1 MRRMT
6 DIIKGIC
13 SMATRQVLAELVALY
28 AQSTGITVT
37 FESVGGVDAALR
49 VQAGEAFDVA
59 VLGADAL
66 DKLIAS
72 GRVLGR
78 VNLVH
83 SGVAVAVRVGSVR
96 PDISTEEA
104 VRQAVLAAPSISYS
118 TGPSGVA
125 LGKLFER
132 WGIGDVIKSRIVVPP
147 PGMPVGT
154 LLARGEVALGFQQ
167 LSELMNVPGITLLGG
182 MPPGLEIITSFVG
195 AVGARSARPEAV
207 RALLDFMSA
216 DDTSAL
222 KRQHGMDA
230 ATAPGTWPMNSAK
243 IMAG

>member
-28 AQSTGITVT
+28 AQSTGITMT

-66 DKLIAS
+66 DKLILS

-167 LSELMNVPGITLLGG
+167 LSELMHGKGIDVVGTLPESIQITTTFSGG
-182 MPPGLEIITSFVG
+182 VCATSTQPDAVFRLLEFLSSP
-195 AVGARSARPEAV
+195 AAQEA
-207 RALLDFMSA
+207 
-216 DDTSAL
+216 
-222 KRQHGMDA
+222 KRRHGMHPA
-230 ATAPGTWPMNSAK
+230 
-243 IMAG
+243 